1 MLTLKYIRDNS
12 KQVQESLNRK
22 QSDIDINKL
31 LALDVKRREYL
42 LTVEALRAERNSVS
56 TTIAKYKK
64 TGKSTT
70 SKIHSMRSVS
80 DNIKVVDKKLKEVEE
95 TIEELIY
102 YLPNLVHSSVPYG
115 KDASGIIDVREWGKK
130 PKFKFKVKDHIEI
143 GELLGLFDF
152 KRAVKMAGA
161 SFPLYTGIGAQLER
175 ALINFMLDFQG
186 EKNGYKELLPPFL
199 AHRQAMQNTGQL
211 PKFEDDMYS
220 IPEDHLFCIPTAEV
234 PLTNFHQGEIIR
246 EADLPCKYTAYSA
259 CFRREAGSYG
269 KETKGLSR
277 VHQFNKVELVKLA
290 HPEKSYAELELL
302 VNDAESILQ
311 ALGLHYRI
319 IELCS
324 GDLSFSAAKCYDLE
338 VWSPADEKYLEI
350 SSCSNFEDFQARRS
364 DIRFRDKTSGKAEL
378 IHTLNGSG
386 VATPRLMI
394 ALLETYQQEDGSIN
408 LPTVLHPYL
417 KEKRI
422 SLH

>member
-1 MLTLKYIRDNS
+1 MLSLKYIRDHS
-12 KQVQESLNRK
+12 EAVQESMYKKHVDL
-22 QSDIDINKL
+22 DIDHL
-31 LALDVKRREYL
+31 LNLDIKRREYL
-42 LTVEALRAERNSVS
+42 QEVEELRAEKNSVS
-56 TTIAKYKK
+56 NTISTLKKKGKDATTEID
-64 TGKSTT
+64 
-70 SKIHSMRSVS
+70 SMRFVS
-80 DNIKVVDKKLKEVEE
+80 NKIKEIEKGLYEVEDE
-95 TIEELIY
+95 IQGLIY
-102 YLPNLVHSSVPYG
+102 YIPNLVHSSVPDG
-115 KDASGIIDVREWGKK
+115 RDESENIHVREWGKK
-130 PKFKFKVKDHIEI
+130 PELKFKIKDHIEI
-143 GELLGLFDF
+143 GESLGLFDF

-161 SFPLYTGIGAQLER
+161 SFPLYTGIGAKLER
-175 ALINFMLDFQG
+175 TLINFMVDFHV
-186 EKNGYKELLPPFL
+186 EKNGYQELFPPFL
-199 AHRQAMQNTGQL
+199 AHRHAMQNTGQL
-211 PKFEDDMYS
+211 PKFEEDMYS
-220 IPEDHLFCIPTAEV
+220 IPEDNLFCIPTAEV